1 MKKILSLLILLSLAT
16 NIHAAGPTKIRIGWQ
31 IPWATQGQIIQI
43 WKHTDILKKNGI
55 EAEFIGKT
63 FGPQLNELALAGEID
78 VVLTADQPAATLFS
92 KDKGWMGIG
101 RLMYNRTSTYVSPNS
116 PIKAIKE
123 LKGKTIGIP
132 MGAAAERITI
142 EALKREGLDPQKETT
157 LINLDIREQG
167 ALITA
172 NKEKEKWGQFDAL
185 SGFDPL
191 PAILEAKKMIRVLDT
206 GKVVS
211 LILMN
216 KEFITKNPEIPVQVL
231 KALRDAYD
239 YYRQH
244 TTEANEWF
252 IKEAQLVDA
261 DQKACELAASLEPN
275 LKAKNLKGIRVS
287 FTDEDFS
294 LMQKGADFIAPKINK
309 QISMKDFVNN
319 DFANKV
325 VAKKK

>member
-1 MKKILSLLILLSLAT
+1 MKKLFGLFLILGFAT
-16 NIHAAGPTKIRIGWQ
+16 NAMAQTSTKLRIGWQ
-31 IPWATQGQIIQI
+31 IPWATQGQIVQI

-55 EAEFIGKT
+55 EAEFVGKT

-92 KDKGWMGIG
+92 KEKGWVGIG
-101 RLMYNRTSTYVSPNS
+101 RLMYNRTSTYVAPNS
-116 PIKAIKE
+116 PIKSVKE

-142 EALKREGLDPQKETT
+142 EALKREGLDPLKDTN
-157 LINLDIREQG
+157 LINLDIREQT
-167 ALITA
+167 ALIAA
-172 NKEKEKWGQFDAL
+172 NKEKDKWGQFDAL

-191 PAILEAKKMIRVLDT
+191 PAILEAKNLIRVLDT

-211 LILMN
+211 LVLMN
-216 KEFITKNPEIPVQVL
+216 KEYITKNPETPIKML

-239 YYRQH
+239 YYRKH
-244 TTEANEWF
+244 TSEANEWF
-252 IKEAQLVDA
+252 IKEAQLADA

-287 FTDEDFS
+287 FTEEDYA

-319 DFANKV
+319 TYADKMTNS
-325 VAKKK
+325 KK

>member
-1 MKKILSLLILLSLAT
+1 MKKIISLLILLSLTT
-16 NIHAAGPTKIRIGWQ
+16 NIHAAGTTKIRIGWQ
-31 IPWATQGQIIQI
+31 IPWATQGQIVQI
-43 WKHTDILKKNGI
+43 WKHTNILKMNGI

-92 KDKGWMGIG
+92 KDKGWIGIG
-101 RLMYNRTSTYVSPNS
+101 RLMYNRTSTYVAPNS

-172 NKEKEKWGQFDAL
+172 NKDKEKWGQFDAL

-211 LILMN
+211 LVLMN

-275 LKAKNLKGIRVS
+275 LKAKNLKGIRIS

-319 DFANKV
+319 DFADKV
-325 VAKKK
+325 MAKKK